1 MRSKILR
8 RRTTQACLCSRLV
21 PGSTRSHHTRQP
33 VGLGVWPSASSP
45 EAARP
50 SPQEATP
57 PPSAPRALP
66 EATMV
71 LRVRVGVRV
80 CVCMCLL
87 AMCGT
92 MCACLCVYYVGTDV
106 SFCCFLVH
114 LLLSKKIFQNG
125 IIIFEGMDI
134 FCRFDK
140 LPVICVIDA
149 IDKQINYLF
158 QINNHLY
165 YLLNRIFS

>member
-1 MRSKILR
+1 MIKKTIL
-8 RRTTQACLCSRLV
+8 CLYGC
-21 PGSTRSHHTRQP
+21 
-33 VGLGVWPSASSP
+33 
-45 EAARP
+45 
-50 SPQEATP
+50 
-57 PPSAPRALP
+57 
-66 EATMV
+66 V
-71 LRVRVGVRV
+71 LV
-80 CVCMCLL
+80 CVCV
-87 AMCGT
+87 
-92 MCACLCVYYVGTDV
+92 CACWRCVAQCAPAYLYVYYVGTDV

-149 IDKQINYLF
+149 IYKQINYLF